1 MAEKILIEMCQETTW
16 EVLNFKGDSEMSVR
30 VNYETS
36 CELVG
41 ELDTNFSR
49 TELVNELRDTR

>member
-1 MAEKILIEMCQETTW
+1 MAEKILIEMCPETTW
-16 EVLNFKGDSEMSVR
+16 KVSNFMGDSETSVG

-41 ELDTNFSR
+41 KLATNFSR

>member
-1 MAEKILIEMCQETTW
+1 MAGKILIEMCQETTW
-16 EVLNFKGDSEMSVR
+16 EVLNFMGDSETNVG

-41 ELDTNFSR
+41 KLATNFSR
-49 TELVNELRDTR
+49 TEVVKELRDTR